1 MSWHVY
7 NQRLP
12 TRANLDKPGIDLELV
27 LRPTC
32 NSDIKTE
39 VHVFVTCSVACN
51 IWKDVFAWWH
61 LLDTPTTT
69 LEDLVSLSDRVPLK
83 KKKFKPFFDV
93 VVNNTIRSIWNYR
106 NKVLFNLKRPRNVL
120 ILNGIKT
127 IETKDTMQNKC
138 GFRRM
143 QIQPDANSYGC
154 RFKRMQILTDADSDG
169 CIFRRMQIQTDADS
183 NAEQTK
189 PGGTKTCC

>member
-93 VVNNTIRSIWNYR
+93 T
-106 NKVLFNLKRPRNVL
+106 
-120 ILNGIKT
+120 
-127 IETKDTMQNKC
+127 
-138 GFRRM
+138 
-143 QIQPDANSYGC
+143 DADSDGC
-154 RFKRMQILTDADSDG
+154 RFSQMQIHTDADSDGCRFRRMQILTDAYSDG